1 MLVKIISNH
10 ISVSRSTKWE
20 VQARKWDDENIKMLG
35 DIKMKTKKKTE
46 MIEMMTLEIV
56 VIIVSRH
63 MRITLEL
70 ENRNARDDSI
80 HLEKR
85 A

>member
-1 MLVKIISNH
+1 
-10 ISVSRSTKWE
+10 
-20 VQARKWDDENIKMLG
+20 
-35 DIKMKTKKKTE
+35 
-46 MIEMMTLEIV
+46 MTLEIV

-85 A
+85 KKKRKDTRGKTEIN

>member
-1 MLVKIISNH
+1 
-10 ISVSRSTKWE
+10 
-20 VQARKWDDENIKMLG
+20 
-35 DIKMKTKKKTE
+35 
-46 MIEMMTLEIV
+46 MMSLKIV
-56 VIIVSRH
+56 VIIASRH

-85 A
+85 KKHKDK